1 MTADEVDN
9 VFKETSDIITQSHYF
24 SLVRFLII
32 QGLIDETYGYYKGCF
47 YSGSLQKNDTIF
59 IKKLVESK
67 EQDIFL
73 DIENPLEIKDR
84 LEESDFGRFNILN
97 KKLLET
103 CIESESK
110 KAIFGIMD
118 SVESNDNYMSLIQ
131 LLNTYN
137 FNTIKKFVDLMIK
150 SKTDQLLTLTDKINL
165 EKSELFINILIS
177 VWTAKDI
184 NKQILKKFSPY
195 LEDTEKIISLIDKKD
210 FEVFMKNVSLAEVK
224 FKNISKSEAN
234 KNRIQNIEKNKAYK
248 LTINNLRYISKEI
261 LRENILYGYLVSKI
275 FNCKDLEATKNYIEE
290 QLEDFIKILL
300 EDPYYDEIL
309 ELTNRKEENLE
320 DKSINILL
328 NLKISKELIYE
339 LINSNISYDNSVKL
353 LKQISNDIFIEN
365 IAFSKVEIIEY
376 IIDYELSDDNKKYIC
391 KYFNKFDLKIKD
403 KFINVLNYRAELSSL
418 SNDNLNDDV
427 MTFILKLKDLDVD
440 IKIDLICKKI
450 DNNTDVSLLKKY
462 IETVEEISELAEVWN
477 HKRPKLE
484 TDKKL
489 KVGNK
494 LLEKEIVKQFGN
506 KEPIKISI

>member
-1 MTADEVDN
+1 M
-9 VFKETSDIITQSHYF
+9 
-24 SLVRFLII
+24 
-32 QGLIDETYGYYKGCF
+32 
-47 YSGSLQKNDTIF
+47 
-59 IKKLVESK
+59 ESK

-73 DIENPLEIKDR
+73 DIENPSEIKDR

-110 KAIFGIMD
+110 KAIFGIID
-118 SVESNDNYMSLIQ
+118 SVETNDNYMSLIQ

-137 FNTIKKFVDLMIK
+137 FNTIKEFVDIIIK
-150 SKTDQLLTLTDKINL
+150 NKTDQLLTLTDKINL

-195 LEDTEKIISLIDKKD
+195 LEDTEKIISLIDEND

-224 FKNISKSEAN
+224 FKNISKSEAD
-234 KNRIQNIEKNKAYK
+234 KKRIQNIEKNKAYK
-248 LTINNLRYISKEI
+248 LTINNLRYIFKEI
-261 LRENILYGYLVSKI
+261 SEEKIFYGYLVSKI
-275 FNCKDLEATKNYIEE
+275 FNCKVLEATKNYIEE

-300 EDPYYDEIL
+300 EEDPYYDEIL

-320 DKSINILL
+320 DKAINILL

-376 IIDYELSDDNKKYIC
+376 IIDNEISDDNKKYIC

-403 KFINVLNYRAELSSL
+403 KFINVLNYRDELSSL

-427 MTFILKLKDLDVD
+427 MAFILNLNGLDVD

-462 IETVEEISELAEVWN
+462 IESVPKISELAEVWN
-477 HKRPKLE
+477 HTHPKLDNTYKE
-484 TDKKL
+484 KIGTALIEAKYVKKIKYKDYL
-489 KVGNK
+489 GISSINK
-494 LLEKEIVKQFGN
+494 
-506 KEPIKISI
+506 